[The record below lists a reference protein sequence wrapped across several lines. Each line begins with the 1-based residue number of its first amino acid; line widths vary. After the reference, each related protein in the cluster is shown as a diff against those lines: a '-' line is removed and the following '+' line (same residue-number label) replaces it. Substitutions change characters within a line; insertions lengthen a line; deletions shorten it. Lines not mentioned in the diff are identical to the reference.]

1 MTVER
6 LQWLA
11 TVCILCASGSTETNI
26 EGDTCELQ
34 TVLRPGK
41 RGHGG
46 QSAPGRDWCR
56 VELIQTTID
65 MDKPRPPE
73 QLALN
78 PNGWVPV
85 LIWDDNAM
93 YECAAIT
100 VFLCDRHP
108 EAKLAPAANKPER
121 GLFLQTLVYFSNSVQ
136 NAFQLEYYPDR
147 FADTPADE
155 PSAKRRGIR
164 RLRETWRVVDDQIGD
179 NEWVLGNRFSAADI
193 YLFML
198 TTWLRPSRG
207 QPSINE
213 FPNVKRIADVVMKRP
228 SVQLVYGQ

>member
-1 MTVER
+1 MGYKLYYALGSAAMGVR
-6 LQWLA
+6 
-11 TVCILCASGSTETNI
+11 VILEEIG
-26 EGDTCELQ
+26 
-34 TVLRPGK
+34 
-41 RGHGG
+41 
-46 QSAPGRDWCR
+46 APY
-56 VELIQTTID
+56 ELIQTTID

-85 LIWDDNAM
+85 LIWGDNAM

-108 EAKLAPAANKPER
+108 EVKLAPKIDEPER

-136 NAFQLEYYPDR
+136 NAFQLNYYPDR

-155 PSAKRRGIR
+155 PSAQRRGIR
-164 RLRETWRVVDDQIGD
+164 RLRETWKVIDDQIGD
-179 NEWVLGNRFSAADI
+179 NEWMLGDRFSAADI

-198 TTWLRPSRG
+198 TTLLRASRG
-207 QPSINE
+207 HPTTAE
-213 FPNVKRIADVVMKRP
+213 FTNVKRISEDVMRRP
-228 SVQLVYGQ
+228 SAQLVYEEWIEEHKMNRS